1 MTTSTDLRPQIDAT
15 HALMSEIAAN
25 ANMDVALLYLFAVF
39 GIFLLVFC
47 LVMAVRSIPKPKP
60 KQPKQPPPKREIK
73 AQPWNTRPVRGGYQP
88 QPTNAPPPPVP
99 SGGSGVVTPTFSNQN
114 GFLIAVQNAS
124 KTRAWATTWRA
135 IMKLF
140 EEVGEMSEAYL
151 GSTSQ
156 TGNYKNKTPAD
167 VREEAVDTAIL
178 ALHIA
183 LTPLPGEE
191 NLSDAEI
198 LRRVMEVQSV
208 KLKKRAAQVAAQGD
222 N

>member
-25 ANMDVALLYLFAVF
+25 ANMDVALLYLFAAF

-47 LVMAVRSIPKPKP
+47 LVMAIRSIPKPKP
-60 KQPKQPPPKREIK
+60 KQPTPKREIK
-73 AQPWNTRPVRGGYQP
+73 PQPWNTRPVRGGYGGYQP

-99 SGGSGVVTPTFSNQN
+99 SGGSGVVTPTFSNQ
-114 GFLIAVQNAS
+114 FLIAVQNAS

-140 EEVGEMSEAYL
+140 EEVGELSEAYL

>member
-15 HALMSEIAAN
+15 HALMGEIAAN
-25 ANMDVALLYLFAVF
+25 ANMDVTLLYLFAVF

-73 AQPWNTRPVRGGYQP
+73 AQPWNTRGWTP
-88 QPTNAPPPPVP
+88 QGPEERI
-99 SGGSGVVTPTFSNQN
+99 VVPTFENA
-114 GFLIAVQNAS
+114 FLIAVQNAS
-124 KTRAWATTWRA
+124 KTRKWETTGRA
-135 IMKLF
+135 IIKLF
-140 EEVGEMSEAYL
+140 EEGGELSEAYL
-151 GSTSQ
+151 GATTR
-156 TGNYKNKTPAD
+156 TGNYKSKTPQD
-167 VREEAVDTAIL
+167 VREEAVDASIL

-183 LTPLPGEE
+183 LTRLPGEE
-191 NLSDAEI
+191 HLTDAEI
-198 LRRVMEVQSV
+198 VERVMIVQTT